1 MLKHCCWRW
10 GLYPVCIL
18 TRLPRS
24 HPLTLTGN
32 SIHGKAE
39 SDGDD
44 GGGAGGGVLLGRL
57 QGGVEWQRP
66 LSSG

>member
-1 MLKHCCWRW
+1 M
-10 GLYPVCIL
+10 CIL